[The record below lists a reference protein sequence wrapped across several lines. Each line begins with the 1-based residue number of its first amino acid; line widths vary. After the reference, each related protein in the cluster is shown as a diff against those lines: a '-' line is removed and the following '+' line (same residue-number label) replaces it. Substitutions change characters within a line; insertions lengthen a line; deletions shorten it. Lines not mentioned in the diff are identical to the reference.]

1 MARKA
6 AGDNTVAIGNVT
18 GISVKVSI
26 QGGDSRR
33 GHTLEHFPLHLI
45 NQKTKSIDVNRTT
58 GPDVILIHTHKRCV
72 IDSVRS

>member
-1 MARKA
+1 MARKE

-26 QGGDSRR
+26 EGGDSR
-33 GHTLEHFPLHLI
+33 GEHTLEHIPLHLI
-45 NQKTKSIDVNRTT
+45 KKTTSIDVNRTT